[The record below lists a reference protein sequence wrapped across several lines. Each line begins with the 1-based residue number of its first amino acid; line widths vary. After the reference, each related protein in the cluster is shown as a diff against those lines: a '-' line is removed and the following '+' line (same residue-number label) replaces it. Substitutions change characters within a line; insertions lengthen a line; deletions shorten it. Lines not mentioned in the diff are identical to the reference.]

1 MAGILIKLSYILFG
15 ISGVCFLVTA
25 VFFVV
30 FKIPKLHERKL
41 YSGDSK
47 NMEQNNRQ
55 VGSLIKNAK
64 TEESECWEDACK
76 AVCDM
81 DKEMIVE
88 C

>member
-1 MAGILIKLSYILFG
+1 
-15 ISGVCFLVTA
+15 
-25 VFFVV
+25 
-30 FKIPKLHERKL
+30 
-41 YSGDSK
+41 
-47 NMEQNNRQ
+47 MEQNNRQ

-64 TEESECWEDACK
+64 TEETECWEDACK